1 MGGTGT
7 DAGGTDASGGLAGR
21 GRAAVQT
28 CSGCVVRTLK
38 FELGGGCVRPSV
50 GGATAYSYEED
61 GPLGVGFFCWEL
73 ASFTETATFSR
84 RESDD
89 LKTTG

>member
-1 MGGTGT
+1 
-7 DAGGTDASGGLAGR
+7 
-21 GRAAVQT
+21 VQT

-38 FELGGGCVRPSV
+38 FELGGGCVRPCV
-50 GGATAYSYEED
+50 GGATAYSYGEEERNRAWAA
-61 GPLGVGFFCWEL
+61 GRRLFLLGARQL
-73 ASFTETATFSR
+73 AGFTETATFSR